1 MIRSKILPTIV
12 LRERVC
18 VSGRWPLI
26 AGDVD
31 SRLFSW
37 NAKQIWRVGHGHFRH
52 LHQGTLIHGEVSL
65 YGWSP
70 VCFVCIQLI
79 CLCWMNNS
87 FTCFV
92 KSKPV
97 KQKVSCTVI
106 LPLWWEFSAFTF
118 YYLWKQCNS
127 ALIHIGRQ
135 QNHQNTWGLPIV
147 HSIYDLNFLGKSSN
161 CTPLSSCPN

>member
-1 MIRSKILPTIV
+1 MQQQSVGMLRREKEIIRRSKNKKKKYFFV

-18 VSGRWPLI
+18 VSGRWLLI

-37 NAKQIWRVGHGHFRH
+37 NAKQVWRVGHGHFRH

-79 CLCWMNNS
+79 CLCWI
-87 FTCFV
+87 T
-92 KSKPV
+92 
-97 KQKVSCTVI
+97 TV
-106 LPLWWEFSAFTF
+106 LLVLSNPNQLNRRSAVQWYF
-118 YYLWKQCNS
+118 
-127 ALIHIGRQ
+127 
-135 QNHQNTWGLPIV
+135 
-147 HSIYDLNFLGKSSN
+147 
-161 CTPLSSCPN
+161 PLSWVFSDLWINLSLDQPVYPYLYQYPLKSPFIRADPVEILV